1 MERISELESQVFE
14 NKDEHYKNKN
24 NILDAGAVKTELLAK
39 IDDLKHLNEEDIS
52 QLNNRLMKRI
62 DDMQK
67 SINELENEVDEVDR
81 KRINAENEILKKSLQ
96 MLKEG
101 NIDTEILDLKR
112 RASNLENE
120 VFKPKEK
127 EEPKIR
133 LEEEKIIKEMA
144 EEIADLEREIK
155 NLKKI
160 VGEHDV
166 DIQDAAKL
174 IHILDQQAIKDKEV
188 VDNLSRRIDNAET
201 LKDSLNKY
209 KTNNDKNL
217 DDLRLAWESEFNNVK
232 KAEIND
238 FNTLNNKLNNLTG
251 FQDIIEQ
258 LANQVD
264 HLQQEVDGIK
274 NNKATPIKIANK
286 VGNENITSSMTP
298 TTTLF
303 SDIKSRLEN
312 PAGAEETTDLER
324 APRTVKKDDLKGRNI
339 LSEFSDKKSKPVVDK
354 IRESYFGKSILARH
368 LADNSNQKNRE
379 FIQIDNDIV
388 KREDLKNKLKGDDYD
403 STSPQKCKY

>member
-1 MERISELESQVFE
+1 MYSTQGVHDEITNLYQKKREQAARIDQAMERISELESQVFE

-120 VFKPKEK
+120 AFKPKEK

-174 IHILDQQAIKDKEV
+174 LHILDQQAIKDKEV
-188 VDNLSRRIDNAET
+188 VDNLSRRIDNAEA

-298 TTTLF
+298 TTTLN
-303 SDIKSRLEN
+303 KRL
-312 PAGAEETTDLER
+312 
-324 APRTVKKDDLKGRNI
+324 VLKPKWN
-339 LSEFSDKKSKPVVDK
+339 
-354 IRESYFGKSILARH
+354 
-368 LADNSNQKNRE
+368 
-379 FIQIDNDIV
+379 
-388 KREDLKNKLKGDDYD
+388 
-403 STSPQKCKY
+403 